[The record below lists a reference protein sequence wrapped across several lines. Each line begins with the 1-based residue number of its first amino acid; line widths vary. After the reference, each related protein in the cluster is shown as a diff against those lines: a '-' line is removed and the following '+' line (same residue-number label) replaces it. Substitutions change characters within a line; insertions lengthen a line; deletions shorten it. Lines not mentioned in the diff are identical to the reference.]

1 MFTCSKCGSN
11 EFEKKEKGPHF
22 GLYCKKCGTW
32 HHWLSKKELKE
43 FREPT
48 KEERDSVNSYVESIS
63 HDTGVNFTDETT
75 LKERLQ
81 EFIDYLDQL
90 VSLNDPTIKI
100 LVGDKKENY
109 DYLSKHIK
117 TIVSDDIYSGIKIV
131 YKDKVYDFSLSER
144 NA

>member
-81 EFIDYLDQL
+81 EFIDYLDQAIDKEYDKL
-90 VSLNDPTIKI
+90 PISSEDAIRKSSYCLALERDKNALINILNRKRYCD
-100 LVGDKKENY
+100 VD
-109 DYLSKHIK
+109 
-117 TIVSDDIYSGIKIV
+117 
-131 YKDKVYDFSLSER
+131 
-144 NA
+144 

>member
-81 EFIDYLDQL
+81 EFIDYLDQAIDKEYDKL
-90 VSLNDPTIKI
+90 PISSEDAIRKSSYCLALERDKNALINILNGKRYCD
-100 LVGDKKENY
+100 VD
-109 DYLSKHIK
+109 
-117 TIVSDDIYSGIKIV
+117 
-131 YKDKVYDFSLSER
+131 
-144 NA
+144 